1 MMATLGELS
10 VTISLYQ
17 IIIDRPTNQLTDG
30 HEIAFNH
37 VFNQPGGESCIA
49 AKKRISV
56 ILFGGFSPVGGYS
69 NFGLSITVW
78 ICFAEKM
85 SFCWNTEFDF
95 ALEVQVH

>member
-49 AKKRISV
+49 EKKTDIRYPFWL
-56 ILFGGFSPVGGYS
+56 LFAGGRPR
-69 NFGLSITVW
+69 ITVL

-95 ALEVQVH
+95 ALEVQGVH

>member
-49 AKKRISV
+49 AKKNGYPLSFLAVIRRWADIQISASV
-56 ILFGGFSPVGGYS
+56 LLYGFV
-69 NFGLSITVW
+69 LQR
-78 ICFAEKM
+78 K
-85 SFCWNTEFDF
+85 
-95 ALEVQVH
+95 

>member
-49 AKKRISV
+49 EKKTDIRYPFWRFFAGGRIFKFRPQYYCMD
-56 ILFGGFSPVGGYS
+56 LFCRE
-69 NFGLSITVW
+69 NELL
-78 ICFAEKM
+78 
-85 SFCWNTEFDF
+85 
-95 ALEVQVH
+95 LEYRV